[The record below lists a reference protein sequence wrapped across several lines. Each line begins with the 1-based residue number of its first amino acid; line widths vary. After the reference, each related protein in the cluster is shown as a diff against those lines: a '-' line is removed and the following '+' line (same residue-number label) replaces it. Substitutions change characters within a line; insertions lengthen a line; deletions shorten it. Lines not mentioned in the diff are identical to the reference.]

1 MHEGIVNLL
10 PSNILKELRVLENL
24 DKLQEIRLKVNA
36 PIILQNGEDEILT
49 KVNLSLEDLK
59 LILQRISQYSLY
71 AYEEEMRQGFITVK
85 GGHRVG
91 ICGSYVIE
99 KGSIKTIK
107 DPGSIN
113 IRISR
118 EVLGCSNKIMQ
129 YIEDKENVYN
139 TLLISPPRCGKTT
152 LLRDVCRNVS
162 NGFQGIKGRR
172 VCVIDERSELGASY
186 FGIPQMDLGIRSD
199 VLDNCPKGEGI
210 IMAIRTMAPEVILC
224 DEIGSNDDV
233 YSILKA
239 LNSGVNI
246 IASIHGYNLS
256 DFNDRVV
263 FKDLVQN
270 KVFKRVIIL
279 SKRKGAGT
287 IEKVYDLTRKEEI
300 IYDD

>member
-1 MHEGIVNLL
+1 MHENVVKLL
-10 PSNILKELRVLENL
+10 PPNIIKELNGFENL

-36 PIILQNGEDEILT
+36 PIILQNGENEIITKVILT
-49 KVNLSLEDLK
+49 LEDLK
-59 LILQRISQYSLY
+59 LIIQRISQFSLY
-71 AYEEEMRQGFITVK
+71 AFEEELKQGFITVK
-85 GGHRVG
+85 GGHRIG
-91 ICGSYVIE
+91 ICGSYVLE

-118 EVLGCSNKIMQ
+118 EVLGCSKKIMQ
-129 YIEDKENVYN
+129 YIEDNENVNN

-152 LLRDVCRNVS
+152 LLRDICRNVS
-162 NGFQGIKGRR
+162 NGFLGIKGKR
-172 VCVIDERSELGASY
+172 VCVIDERSELGACY

-210 IMAIRTMAPEVILC
+210 IIAIRTMAPEVILC

-246 IASIHGYNLS
+246 IASIHGYNL
-256 DFNDRVV
+256 NDYTDRAV
-263 FKDLVQN
+263 FKALLEN

-279 SKRKGAGT
+279 SKRNGAGT
-287 IEKVYDLTRKEEI
+287 IEKIYDLSREEEI
-300 IYDD
+300 IYDS